1 MQYLIAIALLI
12 GFGGGFYV
20 ASGIGEV
27 NLTQCELNTEKMLKA
42 HEKETAD
49 RMRDAQT
56 ATSRAFSH
64 LTGSLIKTQ
73 QHAEDLTDELKKHT
87 TGRNCLSADAR
98 RVLNTAAAQQQ
109 RMPEDTGSADRAA
122 TTPATDS
129 GERYSTDADIA
140 AWAVTVKKLYEQCT
154 GRIEAIAIW
163 DAGLNGRK

>member
-12 GFGGGFYV
+12 GFGGGFFV
-20 ASGIGEV
+20 ADKIGDA
-27 NLTQCELNTEKMLKA
+27 NLMQCELDTSKMLEA

-56 ATSRAFSH
+56 ATSRALSH

-73 QHAEDLTDELKKHT
+73 QHAGDLTDELKKHT
-87 TGRNCLSADAR
+87 TGRNCLSADTR
-98 RVLNTAAAQQQ
+98 RVLNTTAAQQQ
-109 RMPEDTGSADRAA
+109 RMPKDTGSTDRAA
-122 TTPATDS
+122 ATPAADS
-129 GERYSTDADIA
+129 SERYSTDADIA

-163 DAGLNGRK
+163 DAGLNGRH